1 MSKLEA
7 MGTVMNRSRY
17 FSVVLLVIAVIGLT
31 TQAGFAQTKKAK
43 PKVTYYSIKAGTV
56 MRARLENKLSS
67 KTAFVGQAFKS
78 TTVDPIYSSNGVLL
92 VPQGSA
98 VVGHITGVQ
107 KAQKNGKPGMLSVS
121 FTSVTLP
128 SGRKA
133 TISGSLAEA
142 GQGDK
147 NTVDNEGTVS
157 GNKTKNRNLKW
168 IGGGTAG
175 GAVIGGIAG
184 GGTGALIGAGVG
196 AVGGLIGKSVTK
208 GKEVEVDSG
217 TEFGVYVNKA
227 FSLPRYKEAA
237 VSTP

>member
-1 MSKLEA
+1 
-7 MGTVMNRSRY
+7 MNSSRF
-17 FSVVLLVIAVIGLT
+17 FSVVLLVIAVIGVT
-31 TQAGFAQTKKAK
+31 TQEGFAQTKKAK

-78 TTVDPIYSSNGVLL
+78 TTVDPIYSSNGVML
-92 VPQGSA
+92 VPQGSTIH
-98 VVGHITGVQ
+98 GHITGVQ
-107 KAQKNGKPGMLSVS
+107 NAQKNGKPGMLSVS
-121 FTSVTLP
+121 FSSVTLP
-128 SGRKA
+128 NGRKA
-133 TISGSLAEA
+133 TISGSLAES

-208 GKEVEVDSG
+208 GKEVDVDSG

-237 VSTP
+237 AQ